1 MGLLFQNLTLVPPVE
16 FSYNLLAIKIA
27 KYTSHAVGDLSYSDP
42 ILLIPP
48 VFKLF
53 YSLLNKIYYYD
64 SVQSRKQSHNWRG
77 RLYKSKSSSPVWKII
92 LYHNVDN

>member
-1 MGLLFQNLTLVPPVE
+1 
-16 FSYNLLAIKIA
+16 LAIKIA

-53 YSLLNKIYYYD
+53 YSLLSINQRRRRTSDHDTFAGGIIFVRYR
-64 SVQSRKQSHNWRG
+64 SVIVYGSNPAEDKLQ
-77 RLYKSKSSSPVWKII
+77 RL
-92 LYHNVDN
+92 